1 MTGGWTRREL
11 LGQSLRAGVGLAAS
25 GFIVTELQAQT
36 RKSATGKSLEPGFR
50 ALDQFVRDYIRAMDA
65 PGMTLV
71 MADRGGVLRVA
82 TYRFS
87 DIDRAAPVDANQLF
101 EIGSITKSFVA
112 LAVLQLADEKKI
124 DLHRPIAEFM
134 PWLKVESS
142 FAPITVH
149 HLLTHT
155 SGLPERL
162 NCLLSDQNAKLH
174 TRYAPGEHFT
184 YCNLGYQALGYLLWS
199 IDGRPFAD
207 VIRERILRP
216 LGMDAT
222 EPVISGDTR
231 RREPRSYNAF
241 LDDRP
246 FIPGAPLKPAP
257 PLVMDNAA
265 GCIASTPHD
274 MGRYIQ
280 MLANRGKGE
289 HGAIVSAGSFELMT
303 TAHTKA
309 EELGPGAAYGYGLII
324 DTLDG
329 HKVVRH
335 TGGMVSFASAM
346 QIDLDEGV
354 GVFASINAMQ
364 GYRPNPVAQYALL
377 LVRALNQGQALP
389 RPPELTTAATIPN
402 AGDFAGTFTSPA
414 GKTMELVAEAK
425 ALFVLQNGRKLP
437 VETVGGQFVVRDPV
451 LGRWALNFQ
460 REKGPGSP
468 VTDLIHGPD
477 WLFGQRYAGTREF
490 TYPDAW
496 DAYAGH
502 YRNDSPW
509 YGSLRVVKAK
519 GRLWIDGL
527 VPLEPAGD
535 AVFWLNEPPHNPG
548 RIEFFN
554 PIAGKCMHA
563 KLSGEDFW
571 RVMVP

>member
-1 MTGGWTRREL
+1 
-11 LGQSLRAGVGLAAS
+11 VGLAAS
-25 GFIVTELQAQT
+25 GFVVTELQAQPRRST
-36 RKSATGKSLEPGFR
+36 TGKTLEPGFR
-50 ALDQFVRDYIRAMDA
+50 ALDQFVRSYMRAMDA

-71 MADRGGVLRVA
+71 VADRGGVLRVA
-82 TYRFS
+82 TYGFS
-87 DIDRAAPVDANQLF
+87 DIDRAAPVDVNQLF

-112 LAVLQLADEKKI
+112 IAVLQLADEKKI
-124 DLHRPIAEFM
+124 DLDRPIAEFM

-155 SGLPERL
+155 SGLPESL
-162 NCLLSDQNAKLH
+162 NCLLSDPNVKFH

-184 YCNLGYQALGYLLWS
+184 YCNLGYQALGYLLWQM
-199 IDGRPFAD
+199 DGRPFAD

-216 LGMDAT
+216 LRMDST
-222 EPVISGDTR
+222 EPVITGDTR

-246 FIPGAPLKPAP
+246 FIPGARLKPAP
-257 PLVMDNAA
+257 SLIMDNAA

-289 HGAIVSAGSFELMT
+289 RGPVVSDSGFELMT
-303 TAHTKA
+303 RPHTKA
-309 EELGPGAAYGYGLII
+309 EPFGPGASYGYGLMI

-346 QIDLDEGV
+346 QIDLDERV
-354 GVFASINAMQ
+354 GAFASINAMQ
-364 GYRPNPVAQYALL
+364 GYRPNPVAQYALS
-377 LVRALNQGQALP
+377 VMRALNHGQALP
-389 RPPELTTAATIPN
+389 PPPELTTAATIPN
-402 AGDFAGTFTSPA
+402 AADFAGTFTSPS
-414 GKTMELVAEAK
+414 GMKMEFAAEAK
-425 ALFVLQNGRKLP
+425 ALFLLQDGKKLQVDTNGAQL
-437 VETVGGQFVVRDPV
+437 VVRDLA
-451 LGRWALNFQ
+451 LGHWPLNFQ

-468 VTDLIHGPD
+468 VTDLVHGPD
-477 WLFGQRYAGTREF
+477 WYVGQRYTGTRDV
-490 TYPDAW
+490 TYPAAW
-496 DAYAGH
+496 EAYAGH

-519 GRLWIDGL
+519 GRLWIDGV

-535 AVFWLNEPPHNPG
+535 AIFWLNEPPYNPG
-548 RIEFFN
+548 RVEFFN
-554 PIAGKCMHA
+554 RIGGKCMQA
-563 KLSGEDFW
+563 RLSGEDFW